1 MDIRGLCIAG
11 VVLQALVF
19 GLGSAITKLAYESI
33 SPWWCLTIR
42 FGLAALA
49 FGVLFAP
56 RIVAGLRAVQVR
68 DWLPAALCMAVS
80 YISCNVALDLTS
92 ATNVGF
98 LMALPVVFTPVI
110 AAVVL
115 RRRYRLVPV
124 SYTHLDVYKRQGL
137 CYPGVT
143 KLNFVIL
150 LGRQKEKS

>member
-92 ATNVGF
+92 AT
-98 LMALPVVFTPVI
+98 LHEM
-110 AAVVL
+110 
-115 RRRYRLVPV
+115 
-124 SYTHLDVYKRQGL
+124 
-137 CYPGVT
+137 
-143 KLNFVIL
+143 
-150 LGRQKEKS
+150 

>member
-80 YISCNVALDLTS
+80 YISWRWTS
-92 ATNVGF
+92 PAPRTWGSSWRC
-98 LMALPVVFTPVI
+98 PWCS
-110 AAVVL
+110 
-115 RRRYRLVPV
+115 RR
-124 SYTHLDVYKRQGL
+124 
-137 CYPGVT
+137 
-143 KLNFVIL
+143 
-150 LGRQKEKS
+150 